1 MTKWL
6 YDVIKKK
13 QLHVLFMERI
23 PPMEVIM
30 MEVNDSS
37 MNKCNKKDWVFER
50 FYKRGITNGQV
61 SIRGCTHSLLAT

>member
-13 QLHVLFMERI
+13 TVTCIIHGKNTT
-23 PPMEVIM
+23 MEVIM